1 MIGGDFLNK
10 YRHEVKVSINSFDKE
25 VLSSR
30 LSYTLKKDKHLG
42 ENGFYKVRS
51 LYFDDIH
58 DTSLKEKL
66 NGIIYREKYRIRT
79 YDNSVSIIRLEK
91 KVKNNTLGYKES
103 ALLTLDEC
111 KNIINGNYH
120 FLKDR
125 SEMVCKQLYV
135 KMRTDMFKPKTI
147 IEYDREAYIW
157 DPGRVRITIDSNVR
171 TGISSVDFLDFDV
184 PMINIVNNNTAILEI
199 KYDNYLPSHISNLL
213 QINSRQKAAISK
225 YVLGRRF
232 G

>member
-1 MIGGDFLNK
+1 MTK

-30 LSYTLKKDKHLG
+30 LSFVLKKDKHSG
-42 ENGFYKVRS
+42 TGGYYKVRS
-51 LYFDDIH
+51 LYFDDIN

-66 NGIIYREKYRIRT
+66 DGIIYREKYRIRT
-79 YDNSVSIIRLEK
+79 YDNSNSLIRLEK
-91 KVKNNTLGYKES
+91 KVKNNNLGYKES
-103 ALLTLDEC
+103 ALLTLSEC
-111 KNIINGNYH
+111 KDIVYGDYQ

-125 SEMVCKQLYV
+125 PEMVCKQLYV
-135 KMRTDMFKPKTI
+135 KMRTGTFKPKTI
-147 IEYDREAYIW
+147 LEYDREAYVW
-157 DPGRVRITIDSNVR
+157 EPGRVRITIDSNVR
-171 TGISSVDFLDFDV
+171 TGISSVDFLNFDL
-184 PMINIVNNNTAILEI
+184 PMVNVINNNTAILEI

-213 QINSRQKAAISK
+213 LINSRQKAAISK